1 MKWRFGMN
9 SYNVIGMKTNY
20 YYYKNNKHEGPHI
33 NLIVSGRLY
42 EIVKKKKSNSPKCKI
57 AVQKPFF
64 F

>member
-42 EIVKKKKSNSPKCKI
+42 EIVKKKKIKFAKM
-57 AVQKPFF
+57 
-64 F
+64 